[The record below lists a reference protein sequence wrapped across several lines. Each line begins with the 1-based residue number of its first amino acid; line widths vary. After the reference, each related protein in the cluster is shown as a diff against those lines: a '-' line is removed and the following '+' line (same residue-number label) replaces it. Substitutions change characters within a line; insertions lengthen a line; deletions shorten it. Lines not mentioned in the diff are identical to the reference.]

1 MKIEKKE
8 SFRSIYIKAW
18 EAADFLSENDRMEVF
33 DGKFIWLFGFI
44 AVTAGVLFLGMA
56 LWNLIESKLKVEGVY
71 VLFTVAG
78 LAIVSFIVYMIYI
91 SLHNREVYKS
101 KSILAD
107 TKNTYPEVY
116 ELVMSHI
123 GYHLIPS
130 AIDKLDQLEAMRNVD
145 DEEDYD
151 EPETPQEEYY
161 IEENSTGLDYEEL
174 IQDERVAEYL
184 DVTELSLPST
194 EEILAELRAIRR
206 G

>member
-1 MKIEKKE
+1 
-8 SFRSIYIKAW
+8 
-18 EAADFLSENDRMEVF
+18 
-33 DGKFIWLFGFI
+33 
-44 AVTAGVLFLGMA
+44 
-56 LWNLIESKLKVEGVY
+56 
-71 VLFTVAG
+71 
-78 LAIVSFIVYMIYI
+78 
-91 SLHNREVYKS
+91 
-101 KSILAD
+101 
-107 TKNTYPEVY
+107 
-116 ELVMSHI
+116 
-123 GYHLIPS
+123 
-130 AIDKLDQLEAMRNVD
+130 MRNVD